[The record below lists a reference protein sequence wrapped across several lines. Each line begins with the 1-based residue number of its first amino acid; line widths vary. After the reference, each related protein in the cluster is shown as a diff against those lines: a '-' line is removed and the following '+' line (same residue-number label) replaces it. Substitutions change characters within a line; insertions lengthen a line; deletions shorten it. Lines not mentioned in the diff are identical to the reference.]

1 MNLVGSGTVN
11 GKIYGSATLGTLA
24 PTTSGGTEIDLL
36 NGGDS
41 STAFTGAETATV
53 QLVIRKDTSANWNA
67 NNPILNDGELGF
79 ITDDQ
84 QFFVGDGVTAYQDLL
99 DAHYIV
105 HWDELT
111 SILSGINNSISDLQ
125 SAVTG
130 NTNDINTLDDGL
142 QQELLDRA
150 NGDSTLQGQIDSLGS
165 SVSSV
170 EAAYSGI
177 LIQINTLDG
186 RVDTTESSI
195 STISTNLASEV
206 TARGNADISL
216 QGQIDTINT
225 SLADGLLKKFEVSI
239 NLADIDSS
247 AESNIDLILPTAGKT
262 LMPFHASVIIDS
274 SNTSSGESV
283 VRLKNESD
291 VNIFEDQLFDDT
303 GAWNGLSVLQINRA
317 VTPLFIL
324 DGKMLLYL
332 TLGNSWSGAT
342 GTMKIIIFYMEV

>member
-24 PTTSGGTEIDLL
+24 PTTSGGIEIDLL

-41 STAFTGAETATV
+41 SSAFTGVETATV
-53 QLVIRKDTSANWNA
+53 QLVIRKDTNANWNA

-111 SILSGINNSISDLQ
+111 SILSGLNNSISDLQ

-130 NTNDINTLDDGL
+130 NTNDINTLDNGL

-150 NGDSTLQGQIDSLGS
+150 NGDSALQSDVDSLGS
-165 SVSSV
+165 SVASV
-170 EAAYSGI
+170 EAAYSGV
-177 LIQINTLDG
+177 LTQINTLDG

-195 STISTNLASEV
+195 STLSTNLALEV
-206 TARGNADISL
+206 TARGIADTSL

-225 SLADGLLKKFEVSI
+225 SLADGMMKKYTLQFNASDVPSV
-239 NLADIDSS
+239 AGTPFDIITPSTGKYLHIIS
-247 AESNIDLILPTAGKT
+247 GCIAIIGTTPSNKSLDFTFTPSDLIVVASLPDEGIYRNSPLQVNGYFYTGFELNQPLQ
-262 LMPFHASVIIDS
+262 LMLTDTGV
-274 SNTSSGESV
+274 SSG
-283 VRLKNESD
+283 D
-291 VNIFEDQLFDDT
+291 AQYT
-303 GAWNGLSVLQINRA
+303 
-317 VTPLFIL
+317 
-324 DGKMLLYL
+324 L
-332 TLGNSWSGAT
+332 T
-342 GTMKIIIFYMEV
+342 IFYMEV

>member
-24 PTTSGGTEIDLL
+24 PTTSGGIEIDLL

-41 STAFTGAETATV
+41 SSAFTGAETATV
-53 QLVIRKDTSANWNA
+53 QLVIRKDTNANWNA

-111 SILSGINNSISDLQ
+111 SILSGLNNSISDLQ

-130 NTNDINTLDDGL
+130 NTNDINTLDNGL

-150 NGDSTLQGQIDSLGS
+150 NGDSTLQGNIDILDSSVTGLTS
-165 SVSSV
+165 SVSSLQ
-170 EAAYSGI
+170 SGVNG
-177 LIQINTLDG
+177 LVSDVGTIQSDITTLQS
-186 RVDTTESSI
+186 VDS
-195 STISTNLASEV
+195 
-206 TARGNADISL
+206 GL

-225 SLADGLLKKFEVSI
+225 SLADGMMKKY
-239 NLADIDSS
+239 
-247 AESNIDLILPTAGKT
+247 T
-262 LMPFHASVIIDS
+262 LQFNA
-274 SNTSSGESV
+274 
-283 VRLKNESD
+283 SD
-291 VNIFEDQLFDDT
+291 VPSVDGIPFNIITPSTGKYLQLISACIISNGTSPSGRGFNATFIPSELIATFDFPDT
-303 GAWNGLSVLQINRA
+303 GDYGLYPLQINMNFLSFIQMNQ
-317 VTPLFIL
+317 PLQL
-324 DGKMLLYL
+324 MLTNDSFESGDTQITL
-332 TLGNSWSGAT
+332 T
-342 GTMKIIIFYMEV
+342 IFYMEV